1 METRKALD
9 RTALDK
15 DGRVRSGRKKRLY
28 TPTEQKIVL
37 LLLKNDG
44 FIRKSKRQI
53 CQETDSCRGSVNAA
67 IRSLRNKGVLII
79 EYRQDDTG
87 SCQASDYRLGNS
99 LTEDVIDEILL
110 TNPCVSQSFEGV

>member
-1 METRKALD
+1 METSKQFD
-9 RTALDK
+9 RTTFDK

-37 LLLKNDG
+37 LLLENGG

-67 IRSLRNKGVLII
+67 IRSLRNKGVLIV

-87 SCQASDYRLGNS
+87 SCQASDYRLGGS
-99 LTEDVIDEILL
+99 LTKDIIDEILL
-110 TNPCVSQSFEGV
+110 TNPCIPQNFDVA